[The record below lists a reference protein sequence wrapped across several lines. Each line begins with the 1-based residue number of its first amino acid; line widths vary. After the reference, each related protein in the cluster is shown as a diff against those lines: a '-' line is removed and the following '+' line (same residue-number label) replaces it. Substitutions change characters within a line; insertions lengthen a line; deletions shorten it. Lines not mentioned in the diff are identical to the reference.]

1 MPFEIHTP
9 PWTNFHDL
17 NLDWMIQ
24 TIKSL
29 ETRVSALENGDTPEP
44 GPTPVYDATI
54 GSWASY
60 GGGSHTYTFSSGE
73 RQTFVVMLA
82 GLVMPDNEAIELIGG
97 GYQGFRI
104 LQNGLYAVSVRINV
118 DSSTTT
124 NNVSFN
130 VADTDK
136 NVLSHYGISA
146 PAGYDTSYTF
156 FLTLRSGDEILPMLV
171 HQDSGNIVLND
182 ANFSVT
188 KLASLVYP
196 EPI

>member
-29 ETRVSALENGDTPEP
+29 ETRVAALENGDTPEP
-44 GPTPVYDATI
+44 GPTPVDATV

-60 GGGSHTYTFSSGE
+60 GGGSHTYTISSGE
-73 RQTFVVMLA
+73 RQTFVSNMQA
-82 GLVMPDNEAIELIGG
+82 GVVMPDNEAIELIGG

-104 LQNGLYAVSVRINV
+104 LQNGLYAVSVRLNV

-124 NNVSFN
+124 TNVAVG

-136 NVLSHYGISA
+136 NLMSHYSIKT

-156 FLTLRSGDEILPMLV
+156 FLTLRSGDEILPMMV
-171 HQDSGNIVLND
+171 HRDSGNIVLNEAD
-182 ANFSVT
+182 FSVT

>member
-29 ETRVSALENGDTPEP
+29 ETRVSALENGDSPE
-44 GPTPVYDATI
+44 PTPVYDATV

-60 GGGSHTYTFSSGE
+60 GGESHTYAISSGV
-73 RQTFVVMLA
+73 RQTFVSNMQA
-82 GLVMPDNEAIELIGG
+82 GVVMPNNEAIELIGS

-104 LQNGLYAVSVRINV
+104 LQSGLYAVSVRLNV

-124 NNVSFN
+124 TNVAVG

-136 NVLSHYGISA
+136 NLMSHYSIKT

-156 FLTLRSGDEILPMLV
+156 FLTLHSGDEILPMMV
-171 HQDSGNIVLND
+171 HRDSGNIVLNEAD
-182 ANFSVT
+182 FSAV
-188 KLASLVYP
+188 KLASLVLP